1 MNQYDVD
8 LRDYWRITKKR
19 KAVIIFS
26 VIIMSIFSFAFGKFQ
41 KSRVTDVFSS
51 SSTIR
56 IDRLINFQEFSPTP
70 YRYSNIDDI
79 STDVKTITSFN
90 VMAEVARR
98 VGAVSDSLS
107 DTAIR
112 SDPNLLVTINSLAS
126 MISPERNDLTHIIT
140 IRTVA
145 YDPLKARDLAQ
156 STAEAYKDY
165 RRIELNRQLNNSIDF
180 IRQQVTVTEDSLHA
194 VQRQFQ
200 IFSSQNESLT
210 RYFSEG
216 GIGRDMVDISKKRNL
231 ISEKMSSIGAMLEIL
246 KKEGIIENA
255 VMVSAFAEEE
265 GVVFRQRY
273 EDLLKTYEERQ
284 NLLRYLTSEHPQVR
298 EVNGKIS
305 STTNFLLSQL
315 QGNLKML
322 QSQRDDIDKSLE
334 DMRLKYLESGEQ
346 KYEIQRLDTRI
357 SDLQNQYTEY
367 MRQLQALQIKK
378 SERIDEVTITEPAAI
393 NRIPTNPASSVR
405 TISIIGVLIGLII
418 GIIFAFIFEAFDT
431 SIGTIEDVESYLSV
445 PVIGLI
451 PQIEMSEL
459 KGDIAQHDR
468 KAKDNNKLSEDHA
481 RLVIHYAPKSTLA
494 ESYRS
499 LRTNIQFLSFER
511 EAKVL
516 LFTSSSPKEGKTTT
530 IVNLALTMA
539 QSGNRVLL
547 VDADLRKPK
556 VDRIFGLDRD
566 RGLSEIIL
574 GNHPWKSC
582 VKTVT
587 DIITGE
593 LGLTNIILTPG
604 IDNLH
609 IITCGTVPPNPS
621 ELLNS
626 ESMDHFVRDVRSEYD
641 TILFDC
647 APVLPATD
655 AAVLG
660 RKIDGVVFVY
670 AFGKV
675 SRSSLKRAKAQ
686 LDNVKVRVIGV
697 VLNGIR
703 GESTVDFHDYK
714 YKKYYYAE
722 DDESSS
728 PGMVEKLRK
737 YVGGVIGKFV

>member
-1 MNQYDVD
+1 MTQYDVD
-8 LRDYWRITKKR
+8 LRDYWRIIKKR

-26 VIIMSIFSFAFGKFQ
+26 MIIMAIFSFAFAKYQ
-41 KSRVTDVFSS
+41 QSKVTAVYSS
-51 SSTIR
+51 SATIR
-56 IDRLINFQEFSPTP
+56 IERLIDLQEFGITP
-70 YRYSNIDDI
+70 YRFSNVDEI

-98 VGAVSDSLS
+98 VGAVPDTLS
-107 DTAIR
+107 DIAIR
-112 SDPNLLVTINSLAS
+112 RDSNLLVTINSLAG
-126 MISPERNDLTHIIT
+126 MVTPERNEFTHIIT
-140 IRTVA
+140 IRTIA
-145 YDPLKARDLAQ
+145 FDPVKARDLAQ
-156 STAEAYKDY
+156 TTAEAYKDY
-165 RRIELNRQLNNSIDF
+165 RRIELNRQINNSIDF
-180 IRQQVTVTEDSLHA
+180 IKEQVTETADSLHA

-200 IFSSQNESLT
+200 IYSSRNESLT
-210 RYFSEG
+210 HYFTEG
-216 GIGRDMVDISKKRNL
+216 GMGSDIVEISKKRIL
-231 ISEKMSSIGAMLEIL
+231 ISEKINATGAMVEIL

-255 VMVSAFAEEE
+255 LMVSAFAEDE
-265 GVVFRQRY
+265 GNVFRQRY
-273 EDLLKTYEERQ
+273 EELLKAYEERQ
-284 NLLRYLTSEHPQVR
+284 NLLRYLTPQHPQVR
-298 EVNGKIS
+298 EVNGKIA
-305 STTNFLLSQL
+305 STTNFLVSQL
-315 QGNLKML
+315 QGSQKILNLQL
-322 QSQRDDIDKSLE
+322 DGTDKSLE
-334 DMRLKYLESGEQ
+334 DMRKKYLEAGEQ
-346 KYEIQRLDTRI
+346 KYEMQRLDTRI

-367 MRQLQALQIKK
+367 MRQLQSLQIKK
-378 SERIDEVTITEPAAI
+378 SERIDEVTITEPAVI
-393 NRIPTNPASSVR
+393 NRVSTNPATSLF
-405 TISIIGVLIGLII
+405 TTTLIGLLIGLII
-418 GIIFAFIFEAFDT
+418 GLIFGFIFEAFDT
-431 SIGTIEDVESYLSV
+431 SIGTIEDVESYLTV

-459 KGDIAQHDR
+459 KGDIAHSRHKEQE
-468 KAKDNNKLSEDHA
+468 NGNLSEDHA
-481 RLVIHYAPKSTLA
+481 RLVIHYAPKSALA

-547 VDADLRKPK
+547 VDADMRKPK
-556 VDRIFGLDRD
+556 VDRIFGLDRE

-574 GNHPWKSC
+574 GNYHWKSC

-593 LGLTNIILTPG
+593 LGLTDIILTPG

-609 IITCGTVPPNPS
+609 IITCGAVPPNPS

-626 ESMDHFVRDVRSEYD
+626 ESTDNFVREARNEYD

-703 GESTVDFHDYK
+703 GESTNDFHDYK
-714 YKKYYYAE
+714 YKKYYYA
-722 DDESSS
+722 DDENTNHRG
-728 PGMVEKLRK
+728 PVGKLKK
-737 YVGGVIGKFV
+737 YLTGVAGRLV